1 MYKVNN
7 KYFIYGLACGLIS
20 DASYKAEY
28 NDKKYFGK
36 LAYDFKA
43 LSNISNSAV
52 NLVTSAS
59 YFAISFGF
67 AFSNPLAVFSL
78 V

>member
-1 MYKVNN
+1 VPSSA
-7 KYFIYGLACGLIS
+7 LAS
-20 DASYKAEY
+20 
-28 NDKKYFGK
+28 FR
-36 LAYDFKA
+36 F

-67 AFSNPLAVFSL
+67 AFSNPLAAFSFVWAPESL
-78 V
+78 A